1 MCYNAG
7 KQRSFMKA
15 NKAVRSQDACTI
27 TISCTKALRTQI
39 DEAAKAERRNRS
51 NFIVYELEKA
61 CDRVLKGSTHNPC
74 PASGCGQKTD
84 KAS

>member
-1 MCYNAG
+1 MCYNG
-7 KQRSFMKA
+7 RKKEIIM
-15 NKAVRSQDACTI
+15 NPTKAVRSKDACTI
-27 TISCTKALRTQI
+27 TISCTKKLRTQI

-61 CDRVLKGSTHNPC
+61 CDRVLTGSKESPC
-74 PASGCGQKTD
+74 HASGCGQKTD